1 MIVARI
7 TGQSGSGKTT
17 AALIFSQLGF
27 YHIDCDRLVHEKV
40 YKNPQLLKTMA
51 DMFGK
56 HCVSDGVLN
65 RKELGKIVFSDKK
78 SYDMLM
84 ELVMPYVNF
93 QIKFE
98 IMQCGE
104 ESVLVDAPM
113 LFEYGLDSICTVT
126 VGVVAQNTVERICNR
141 DGISISE
148 AQKRLANQKNADFY
162 RVNCNYVI
170 ENDGDFKSLE
180 KRVREIAD
188 KILKGTFT

>member
-1 MIVARI
+1 M
-7 TGQSGSGKTT
+7 
-17 AALIFSQLGF
+17 
-27 YHIDCDRLVHEKV
+27 
-40 YKNPQLLKTMA
+40 
-51 DMFGK
+51 
-56 HCVSDGVLN
+56 
-65 RKELGKIVFSDKK
+65 
-78 SYDMLM
+78 
-84 ELVMPYVNF
+84 
-93 QIKFE
+93 
-98 IMQCGE
+98 
-104 ESVLVDAPM
+104 LVDAPM

-126 VGVVAQNTVERICNR
+126 VGVVARNTVERICNR

>member
-1 MIVARI
+1 MIVAGI

-65 RKELGKIVFSDKK
+65 RKELVKIVFSDKK

-126 VGVVAQNTVERICNR
+126 VGVVARNTVERICNR

>member
-1 MIVARI
+1 MIVAGI

-65 RKELGKIVFSDKK
+65 RKELGNIVFSDKK

-126 VGVVAQNTVERICNR
+126 VGVVARNTVERICNR